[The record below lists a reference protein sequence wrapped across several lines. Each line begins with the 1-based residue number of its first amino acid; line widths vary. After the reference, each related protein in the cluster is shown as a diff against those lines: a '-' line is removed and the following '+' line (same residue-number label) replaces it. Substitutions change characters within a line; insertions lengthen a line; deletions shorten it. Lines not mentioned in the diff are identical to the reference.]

1 MIHYLKQADFGRFFE
16 VGATARNEHTA
27 KDYDIIVVPNNRNLM
42 EWIAVLKKLNSHK
55 VDGRK
60 VDAQII
66 PSFDPENIDK
76 KKKYSKYVYS
86 NENPNPKIYRE
97 VASGLW
103 KKKTP
108 LVSSKHKMKGIDKI
122 PYIQKE
128 L

>member
-27 KDYDIIVVPNNRNLM
+27 KDYDIIIVPNNRNLG
-42 EWIAVLKKLNSHK
+42 EWIAVLKKLNSYK
-55 VDGRK
+55 VKGRK

-76 KKKYSKYVYS
+76 KKKYRKYIYS
-86 NENPNPKIYRE
+86 DENPNPGMYKKVIN
-97 VASGLW
+97 GLW
-103 KKKTP
+103 KKRTP
-108 LVSSKHKMKGIDKI
+108 LVSAKHKMKGIDKI
-122 PYIQKE
+122 PYVQRE

>member
-1 MIHYLKQADFGRFFE
+1 MINYLKEANFGRFFE
-16 VGATARNEHTA
+16 VGATARGEHTA
-27 KDYDIIVVPNNRNLM
+27 HDYDLVVVPNKRILM
-42 EWIAVLKKLNSHK
+42 EWSAVLKKLNSYK

-86 NENPNPKIYRE
+86 EENPNPKIYRK
-97 VASGLW
+97 VANGLW

-108 LVSSKHKMKGIDKI
+108 LVSSKHKMKGINKL
-122 PYIQKE
+122 PYIKKE